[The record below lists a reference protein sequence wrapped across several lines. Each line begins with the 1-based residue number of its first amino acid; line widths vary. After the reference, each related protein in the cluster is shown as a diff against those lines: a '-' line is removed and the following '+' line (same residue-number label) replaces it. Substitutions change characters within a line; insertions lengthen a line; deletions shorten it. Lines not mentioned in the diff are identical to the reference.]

1 MPAGTEILIDPQIR
15 NWVLFPIFIITLLVG
30 LSRHY
35 VQQLIK
41 STNTSKIKKIKPLQI
56 LSRSNRFRQNAKFLP
71 PFAFTSRKKYLQ
83 TKKVGLLC
91 QKQERA
97 ENPMMSGNPSFQ
109 MNMMKGQMTN
119 MLPSILMMT
128 FVSFFFS
135 GYVISKVPFPLTPK
149 FKMMLQQG
157 VQLSTLDSSY
167 VSSLS
172 WYFLVM
178 FGLNGVYTLL
188 LGANSN
194 FQSMQAAQMQMQ
206 MGMMGGQG
214 ANPQFD
220 AQKAFDGERDAVRL
234 CKHSWLAEKI
244 EMKYAGM

>member
-1 MPAGTEILIDPQIR
+1 
-15 NWVLFPIFIITLLVG
+15 
-30 LSRHY
+30 
-35 VQQLIK
+35 
-41 STNTSKIKKIKPLQI
+41 
-56 LSRSNRFRQNAKFLP
+56 
-71 PFAFTSRKKYLQ
+71 
-83 TKKVGLLC
+83 
-91 QKQERA
+91 
-97 ENPMMSGNPSFQ
+97 
-109 MNMMKGQMTN
+109 MMKGQMTN

-188 LGANSN
+188 LGSLPSQKPRYVEIKPEMAAILVSNLAAMLDSN
-194 FQSMQAAQMQMQ
+194 FSNTQDLQIIVWKYLSCPKTYVQTLLLGSLPPQKPRYVEIKPEMAAILDSNMAAILDSNIANIQDLQIIV
-206 MGMMGGQG
+206 GKCLSCLTTYGQTLLLG
-214 ANPQFD
+214 
-220 AQKAFDGERDAVRL
+220 
-234 CKHSWLAEKI
+234 S
-244 EMKYAGM
+244 